1 MIVEAK
7 MLILKVMKLGRSIG
21 LSVKEAVRFWV
32 QIPSSA
38 DLFSFLYHFSLGDA
52 SILKNFRQKV
62 MLQFLA
68 VWALMKN
75 A

>member
-1 MIVEAK
+1 

-38 DLFSFLYHFSLGDA
+38 DPFSFLYHFPLGDA
-52 SILKNFRQKV
+52 SILKIFGQKV